1 MYRKLTLAATSI
13 MLGTAAAIAV
23 PAAAQAAPAPVA
35 ESRATATWQSTG
47 EHYSTKSACEARRA
61 FFMKASNVYDYRCVL
76 SGGLW
81 GGQVLAD

>member
-1 MYRKLTLAATSI
+1 MYRKLTLAAASI
-13 MLGTAAAIAV
+13 ALGTAAAIAV

-47 EHYSTKSACEARRA
+47 EYYSAKSGCEARRA